1 MARQSP
7 QVAPKATIAPMLS
20 VRRGAQAVEF
30 YQAAFGA
37 DVLFRV
43 DGEGGGVVAQLSVAG
58 GEFWVVDESPEHL
71 NFSPETLGGA
81 TARMVMVVAD
91 PDAMF
96 ERAVAAGAKI
106 VEPVAKQPYGWHVG
120 RVVDPY
126 GHHWEIGKPR

>member
-1 MARQSP
+1 MATQSP
-7 QVAPKATIAPMLS
+7 QVARKTTIAPMLS
-20 VRRGAQAVEF
+20 VRRGAQAVAF

-58 GEFWVVDESPEHL
+58 GES
-71 NFSPETLGGA
+71 
-81 TARMVMVVAD
+81 
-91 PDAMF
+91 DAMF